1 MRIPCSGHTVLNADG
16 NVKTR
21 WIFWI
26 HSLILHQL
34 LFSRKKRT
42 QNSYSCNAMRQSLD
56 EIIWFW
62 NLWFDWSLILV
73 YYEGSLNGLIVR
85 LVEPVIS
92 QVSSSPSCWGAQSRA
107 GQLLLSPEYCGDWRM
122 MPDWLQSL
130 KSYTSWLY
138 LILYIWDVGKWD
150 FHEIRVSRKMLE

>member
-21 WIFWI
+21 WISGYTPWSYINYCFPEKKEPKTVTPVMPCVKAWMKSSGFGI
-26 HSLILHQL
+26 FGLIGV
-34 LFSRKKRT
+34 
-42 QNSYSCNAMRQSLD
+42 
-56 EIIWFW
+56 WFW
-62 NLWFDWSLILV
+62 